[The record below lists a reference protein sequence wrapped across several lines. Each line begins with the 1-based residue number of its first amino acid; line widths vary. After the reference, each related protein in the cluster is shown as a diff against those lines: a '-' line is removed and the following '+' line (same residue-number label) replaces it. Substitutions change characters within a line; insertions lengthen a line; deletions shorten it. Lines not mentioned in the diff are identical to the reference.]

1 MTAPQLLLPRSCFA
15 MAEVMSAEEILQR
28 LQSRKRIFDYP
39 RAGERGFW
47 ESLSADTREE
57 LIRSG
62 EQELETPTAFLSAK
76 DYMKFVRNGNRIDY
90 ERPFFRRRHAL
101 TGLVLAECAEYKGR
115 FLDDIADALWQ
126 ILSEPVWCL
135 PAHQR
140 LTEYALPGPE
150 EWVVD
155 LFAAETAKVLTDV
168 LQLLRPELEKE
179 YLPLVKRI
187 CYEVEHRVL
196 AVCEKESFWWYE
208 GTNNWSVWCCYS
220 VNSAAIEVWQDD
232 LPRLSAFLAGHIVP
246 MKNFY
251 DRYPADGGCN
261 EGPSYWLV
269 AVGMLMNGLNVLQR
283 RLGGFDNWLAE
294 GKLKNMINFIPRMN
308 LCGGWFMGFSD
319 AESFFARVPR
329 GLFLT
334 YAAMVGS
341 EEMAALALSLPDF
354 PLEKAALGNRDCGNI
369 YEVIANLTSDL
380 SETKTVSHNAVDFWP
395 DLQIWI
401 ARQYPG
407 NPEKGMVCT
416 LKGGHNKQSHNHMD
430 LGHFSLWHKNAPV
443 IIDVGRGI
451 YSKTCFSQY
460 RYTLWNLS
468 NKGHNAGC
476 FNRALQGIGIEFTG
490 TLVKGE
496 NSVECDLSRAFE
508 AEAGIRKYLRQVAAQ
523 WENKKILISESAA
536 FEGTKNI
543 EVSFY
548 TPVEP
553 GVIKDNTLMLGDVE
567 LSCTGI
573 ELAEVVKVDWAD
585 SKISDVWGDLWEIR
599 LRVKAENS
607 ASWTIGF
614 SEK

>member
-1 MTAPQLLLPRSCFA
+1 
-15 MAEVMSAEEILQR
+15 MAEIMSAEEILQR
-28 LQSRKRIFDYP
+28 LQNKERIYDYP

-47 ESLSADTREE
+47 ESLPAEKRDE
-57 LIRSG
+57 LIRNG
-62 EQELETPTAFLSAK
+62 ELELEKPIAFLSVK
-76 DYMKFVRNGNRIDY
+76 DYMKYFRNGNRIDY
-90 ERPFFRRRHAL
+90 ETPFFRRRCTL
-101 TGLVLAECAEYKGR
+101 VRLVLAECAEYKGR
-115 FLDDIADALWQ
+115 FLDDIADVLWQ

-140 LTEYALPGPE
+140 LKDYALPGPE

-155 LFAAETAKVLTDV
+155 LFAAETAKVLSDV

-187 CYEVEHRVL
+187 CFEVEHRVL
-196 AVCEKESFWWYE
+196 SVCEKETFWWYE

-220 VNSAAIEVWQDD
+220 VNSAAMEIWQDD
-232 LPRLSAFLAGHIVP
+232 LPRLAGFLAKHIVP
-246 MKNFY
+246 LKNFY

-294 GKLKNMINFIPRMN
+294 EKLKNMIDFIPRMN

-334 YAAMVGS
+334 YATMVGS
-341 EEMAALALSLPDF
+341 EEMAALALSLPDL
-354 PLEKAALGNRDCGNI
+354 PPEKAALGNRNGGNI
-369 YEVIANLTSDL
+369 YELMANLTSDL
-380 SETKTVSHNAVDFWP
+380 SEKKELSHNAVDFWP

-401 ARQYPG
+401 ARQYTE
-407 NPEKGMVCT
+407 NPEKGLVCT

-430 LGHFSLWHKNAPV
+430 LGHFSLWYKNAPV

-451 YSKTCFSQY
+451 YNKTCFSEY
-460 RYTLWNLS
+460 RYTLWNLN
-468 NKGHNAGC
+468 NKGHNAAR
-476 FNRALQGIGIEFTG
+476 FNRELQGIGLEYTG
-490 TLVKGE
+490 VLVNGN
-496 NSVECDLSRAFE
+496 NSVDCDLSQAFKSE
-508 AEAGIRKYLRQVAAQ
+508 TGIKSYRRQVAAQ
-523 WENKKILISESAA
+523 WENKRIIISESAD
-536 FEGTKNI
+536 FEGEKCI
-543 EVSFY
+543 EISFY

-553 GVIKDNTLMLGDVE
+553 GIIKDNKLMLGGVE
-567 LSCTGI
+567 LACSGI
-573 ELAEVVKVDWAD
+573 ELSEVVKVDWAD
-585 SKISDVWGDLWEIR
+585 SKITEVWGDLWEIN
-599 LRVKAENS
+599 LRVKAAHS
-607 ASWTIGF
+607 ASWTIRF